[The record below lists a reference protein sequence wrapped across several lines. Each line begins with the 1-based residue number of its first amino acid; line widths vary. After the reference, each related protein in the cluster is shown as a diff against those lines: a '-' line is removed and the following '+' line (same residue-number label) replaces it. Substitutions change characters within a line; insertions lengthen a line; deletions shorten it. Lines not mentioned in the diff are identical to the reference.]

1 MSLRANVEPLG
12 WESEFFGVAS
22 AKLCF
27 EPAGKPLTSADF
39 VAYQVVQ
46 AKVPADA
53 TPILD
58 ELTAL
63 GFRLAEGEIDCSCL
77 VASHENNERRAADT
91 LSLAAA
97 DRAVRAR
104 VADMRDIAALRQLAS
119 SAFTLSRFR
128 EPWYPE
134 PDCRRFYAL
143 WAEKA
148 VQGTFDDLCLVIG
161 PVDAI
166 QGMVTLRASGRDEAR
181 IGLLAVQPGLAGR
194 GIGRAL
200 FYAARRWCLE
210 NNKTRLRVATQ
221 IGNLAALR
229 LYIACGAT
237 IDGTAYWFY
246 R

>member
-12 WESEFFGVAS
+12 WESEFFGIAS

-27 EPAGKPLTSADF
+27 EPTAKSLTSADF
-39 VAYQVVQ
+39 IAYHVVQ

-53 TPILD
+53 APVMD
-58 ELTAL
+58 ALTVL
-63 GFRLAEGEIDCSCL
+63 GFRLAEGEIDCSCS
-77 VASHENNERRAADT
+77 VAHVESHAADL
-91 LSLAAA
+91 LSLP
-97 DRAVRAR
+97 AVNRDDAPR
-104 VADMRDIAALRQLAS
+104 VAGMGDVAALRQLAS

-134 PDCRRFYAL
+134 ADCRRFYAL

-148 VQGTFDDLCLVIG
+148 VQGTFDDVCLVIG
-161 PVDAI
+161 PVGAI
-166 QGMVTLRASGRDEAR
+166 QGMVTLRTSDLDQAR

-194 GIGRAL
+194 GVGRAL
-200 FYAARRWCLE
+200 FYAAHRWCLE

-221 IGNLAALR
+221 IGNIAALR

-237 IDGTAYWFY
+237 IDSTAYWFY